1 MICVS
6 PWNRCSHS
14 PEEETKHQHPE
25 IIINKII
32 IQHMEKF
39 QDCSCGFRDL
49 ISLHKLGIKVLHDYK
64 TNYVTRGIG
73 KVVPHGRLWSS

>member
-25 IIINKII
+25 IIINNII
-32 IQHMEKF
+32 IQHIEILPTHGIRG
-39 QDCSCGFRDL
+39 SSNY
-49 ISLHKLGIKVLHDYK
+49 SLVTLAKNLQ
-64 TNYVTRGIG
+64 NYQKCCLQGQHYLSLQ
-73 KVVPHGRLWSS
+73 P